1 MEINQL
7 ISLAHHCLHLC
18 NNSNIEEIV
27 FSSVMDADVF
37 VTADT
42 EFWEKT
48 FNEHNVNCRIKKPGV
63 VKPEERIVVD
73 GSSLGQELEL
83 FEKKWKKQAQ
93 VVCIYN
99 IDRLDPGKIKSLV
112 ETHDKMILS
121 VNKIRMLSDKSL
133 EKELNNLSPEMADSM
148 VKKELRNI
156 LLSLLLSKPMC
167 GTDLVKVLYQK
178 FNVFISP
185 GTMYPALHE
194 LEKEGLLRYEYK
206 LKNKMYSIKVKEQA
220 EILLKNHVD
229 ASSLLSEMLLR
240 T

>member
-1 MEINQL
+1 MEINQFVN
-7 ISLAHHCLHLC
+7 LAQHCLHLC

-37 VTADT
+37 VTTNT
-42 EFWEKT
+42 EFWGKK
-48 FNEHNVNCRIKKPGV
+48 FDEHQINCRLKKPGV

-99 IDRLDPGKIKSLV
+99 IDKLDPDKIKSLV

-121 VNKIRMLSDKSL
+121 VNKIMMLSDKSL
-133 EKELNNLSPEMADSM
+133 EKELNALSPEMADSL

-167 GTDLVKVLYQK
+167 GMDLVKVLYQK

-185 GTMYPALHE
+185 GTLYPALHE

>member
-7 ISLAHHCLHLC
+7 INLAHHCLHLC

-42 EFWEKT
+42 EFWGKK
-48 FNEHNVNCRIKKPGV
+48 FNEHQINCRIKKPGV

-99 IDRLDPGKIKSLV
+99 IDKLDPDKIKSLV
-112 ETHDKMILS
+112 ETHDKLILS
-121 VNKIRMLSDKSL
+121 VNKIRLLSDKSL
-133 EKELNNLSPEMADSM
+133 EKELNALSPEMADSL

-156 LLSLLLSKPMC
+156 LLSLLLSKSMC

-185 GTMYPALHE
+185 GTLYPALHE
-194 LEKEGLLRYEYK
+194 LEKEGLLQYEYK

>member
-1 MEINQL
+1 MEINQF

-18 NNSNIEEIV
+18 NNSNIKEIV

-37 VTADT
+37 VTTDT

-73 GSSLGQELEL
+73 GSSLGPELEL

-93 VVCIYN
+93 VICIYN
-99 IDRLDPGKIKSLV
+99 IDQLDPGKIKSLV

-121 VNKIRMLSDKSL
+121 VNKIMMLSDKSL
-133 EKELNNLSPEMADSM
+133 EKELNNLSPGMADSL
-148 VKKELRNI
+148 VKKELRHI

-185 GTMYPALHE
+185 GTLYPTLHE
-194 LEKEGLLRYEYK
+194 LEQEGLLEYEYK
-206 LKNKMYSIKVKEQA
+206 LKSKIYRIKEKEQA
-220 EILLKNHVD
+220 AILLKKQVQ
-229 ASSLLSEMLLR
+229 ASSLVSEMLLR
-240 T
+240 A

>member
-1 MEINQL
+1 MEINQF
-7 ISLAHHCLHLC
+7 ISLAHHCLHLG

-27 FSSVMDADVF
+27 FSYVMDADVF
-37 VTADT
+37 VTTNT
-42 EFWEKT
+42 EFWEKN
-48 FNEHNVNCRIKKPGV
+48 FNEHQINCRLKKPGV

-99 IDRLDPGKIKSLV
+99 IDKLDPDKIKSLV
-112 ETHDKMILS
+112 ETHDKLILS
-121 VNKIRMLSDKSL
+121 VNKIRLLSDKSL
-133 EKELNNLSPEMADSM
+133 EKELNALSPEMADSL

-156 LLSLLLSKPMC
+156 LLSLLLSKSMC

-185 GTMYPALHE
+185 GTLYPALHE